1 MHTFM
6 DVKDEWQLINE
17 PEAQV
22 EFQLHCVNWFFQSV
36 AWHNIQEHNSRIF
49 KTLRAFTVF
58 ITLYT
63 AINHDWE

>member
-6 DVKDEWQLINE
+6 DVKDEGQLINE

-22 EFQLHCVNWFFQSV
+22 EFQLHCVNLFFQSV
-36 AWHNIQEHNSRIF
+36 AWHNIQERNSRIF
-49 KTLRAFTVF
+49 KTLCAFTVF

-63 AINHDWE
+63 AINHD